1 MWSGWVNRPSRG
13 RELVG
18 WIILVFG
25 AGALQLPALGRLA
38 IHGVDI
44 VQFELMRTTNEAV
57 RLSGML
63 GSDGLAA
70 ARQQLYLD
78 FPYLVL
84 YGIALSGG
92 CALLAARAARRGHP
106 AIAAAGGAFAVLAV
120 LAAACDAAENVA
132 LLAVTFG
139 HTAQPWPGT
148 ASAFAATKF
157 ILLALTLVFLIVGVL
172 STLTD
177 KTRQNEPVQ
186 DDSEGETGGGNAG

>member
-1 MWSGWVNRPSRG
+1 MWSGWVNRPGRG

-25 AGALQLPALGRLA
+25 VGALQLPALGRMA
-38 IHGVDI
+38 VHGVDI
-44 VQFELMRTTNEAV
+44 IQFELMRTSDEAV
-57 RLSGML
+57 RLSQML

-78 FPYLVL
+78 FAYLVL

-106 AIAAAGGAFAVLAV
+106 AVAAAGGAFAVLAV
-120 LAAACDAAENVA
+120 IAAACDAAENVA
-132 LLAVTFG
+132 LLAVTSG

-157 ILLALTLVFLIVGVL
+157 ILLAVTLVFLVIGVL
-172 STLTD
+172 ATLSD
-177 KTRQNEPVQ
+177 KTVLNESAQTEP
-186 DDSEGETGGGNAG
+186 EGETGGGNAG